1 MASAVKVA
9 LIAMSKFHYID
20 CSIASPPEDRET
32 LLEPGVI

>member
-20 CSIASPPEDRET
+20 CSLASPLHDRKT